1 LNPESQKKA
10 EDIDETLSQNV
21 ESKISNNMRFA
32 PIILLVHFPATVW
45 SVSCSYE
52 ALDGN
57 GYESGYCAP
66 FKMDCGSA
74 DETKASLLTT
84 SHNFAPYPLVP
95 SMDDLVF
102 YKTFEYDFQ
111 FNDTEGTGG
120 NGNLVLTSS
129 PDGNVTGVC
138 TKPSKVTWQVS
149 TANSGAYLVCD
160 EINGVLTPPTACCSY
175 IYCDD
180 GGRYVDASTCASWSV
195 PVETVPEQGPVDLS
209 FQIEQSKSGQTDCTS
224 AGGKT
229 YFFGPALLGMNIAV
243 ALFFL
248 I

>member
-1 LNPESQKKA
+1 
-10 EDIDETLSQNV
+10 
-21 ESKISNNMRFA
+21 MRFA
-32 PIILLVHFPATVW
+32 PIIFLVHFPAAVW

-52 ALDGN
+52 DEN

-66 FKMDCGSA
+66 FEMDCGSA

-84 SHNFAPYPLVP
+84 SHDFAPYPLVP

-102 YKTFEYDFQ
+102 YKTFEYEFQ
-111 FNDTEGTGG
+111 FRNTEGTGG
-120 NGNLVLTSS
+120 SGNLVLTSS
-129 PDGNVTGVC
+129 PDGNMTGVC
-138 TKPSKVTWQVS
+138 SKPSKVTWQVS
-149 TANSGAYLVCD
+149 TATSGTYLVCD

-180 GGRYVDASTCASWSV
+180 GGRYVDARTCASWSV
-195 PVETVPEQGPVDLS
+195 PVETVPEQSPLVWS
-209 FQIEQSKSGQTDCTS
+209 FQIEQSKSAQTDCTS
-224 AGGKT
+224 SGGKT
-229 YFFGPALLGMNIAV
+229 NLFGPALLGMNIAA